1 VGFDRFSAQRPSLVV
16 GRSVEDL
23 AKMGGSLI
31 AFPSGLSLAVH
42 MPFQFQD
49 TDGDG
54 YHEVGRD
61 SSRINHDQP
70 THHVSLVPPPKR
82 PSRMGA

>member
-16 GRSVEDL
+16 GRSVEVH
-23 AKMGGSLI
+23 AKMGGSLV
-31 AFPSGLSLAVH
+31 GVSLTVH

-61 SSRINHDQP
+61 SSRVNHDQP